1 MHEILPAFVRGIKVI
16 NKPIRLRQTAVSI
29 SHEPRRNC
37 QYPESVSVREWCRC
51 KAATILI
58 IQMVYQRV
66 ANAVDAPLSD
76 APQGGEVKQGN
87 TGET

>member
-1 MHEILPAFVRGIKVI
+1 
-16 NKPIRLRQTAVSI
+16 
-29 SHEPRRNC
+29 
-37 QYPESVSVREWCRC
+37 
-51 KAATILI
+51 
-58 IQMVYQRV
+58 MVYQRV